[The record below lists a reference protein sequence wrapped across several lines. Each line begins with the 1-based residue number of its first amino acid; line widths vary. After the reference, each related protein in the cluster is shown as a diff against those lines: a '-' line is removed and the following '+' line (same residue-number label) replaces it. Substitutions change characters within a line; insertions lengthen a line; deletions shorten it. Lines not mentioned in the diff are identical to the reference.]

1 MLSVH
6 QKGAAEAFVWVN
18 YKNGFKWQN
27 RESSPWIASV
37 GWTVCH
43 SIKTIPR
50 CFDKVCA
57 YLSAGWL
64 KESVCPCLMRACECC
79 CAVESQ
85 NKFCQW
91 ADKEKCLCVL
101 EQQTE
106 QCGHISVWFGETF
119 GGGNRSKLVTINCVA
134 FLRLSCNFTG
144 SFEPGH
150 NFLHYII

>member
-18 YKNGFKWQN
+18 YKKGFKRQN

-57 YLSAGWL
+57 YLSAGRL
-64 KESVCPCLMRACECC
+64 KESVCACLMRACECC

-85 NKFCQW
+85 NKLCQW
-91 ADKEKCLCVL
+91 ADKRKVPVCVRAANGAMWTHFGLIWWNIWRRQRKQASDDKLCCLQAFC
-101 EQQTE
+101 
-106 QCGHISVWFGETF
+106 SVTLLVHS
-119 GGGNRSKLVTINCVA
+119 NRVTI
-134 FLRLSCNFTG
+134 F
-144 SFEPGH
+144 
-150 NFLHYII
+150 YII